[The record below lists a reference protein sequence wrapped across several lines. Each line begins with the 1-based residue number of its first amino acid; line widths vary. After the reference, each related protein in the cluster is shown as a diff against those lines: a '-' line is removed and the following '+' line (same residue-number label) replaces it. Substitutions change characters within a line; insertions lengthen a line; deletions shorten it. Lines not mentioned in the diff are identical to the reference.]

1 MPLIAALAMALLV
14 MLAAIALMPLSL
26 VQRYRVGTARR
37 LARGWVTTLNL
48 VAVGLSTVL
57 FLTGVAVTS
66 LWVPKALTYALL
78 GLLGGCV
85 LGVVGL
91 ALSRWEA
98 TPSAL
103 HYTPNRWLVLA
114 IMLTV
119 TSRIIYGFWR
129 SWQAWQA
136 ALDHTSWIAVSGV
149 AGSLAAGA
157 VVLGYYLV
165 YWAGVRRRL
174 TKHRRMAL
182 LDRRARQ
189 ARRVS

>member
-1 MPLIAALAMALLV
+1 MPLIALGLALLV
-14 MLAAIALMPLSL
+14 VLAAIALMPLSL

-48 VAVGLSTVL
+48 VAVGISTGL
-57 FLTGVAVTS
+57 FLTGAAVTS
-66 LWVPKALTYALL
+66 LWVPWAFSYALL
-78 GLLGGCV
+78 GLVGGGV
-85 LGVVGL
+85 LGVLGL

-98 TPSAL
+98 SPSSL

-114 IMLTV
+114 ILLTV
-119 TSRIIYGFWR
+119 TSRLIYGFWR
-129 SWQAWQA
+129 GWHAWRAAVDDASWLGA
-136 ALDHTSWIAVSGV
+136 AGV
-149 AGSLAAGA
+149 ADSLAAGA
-157 VVLGYYLV
+157 VVLGYYLI

-174 TKHRRMAL
+174 KKHSRIAL